1 MSSILPKNELEN
13 VNFCPSLLGQKFFIR
28 FLGELKKP
36 KKPFRNY
43 LTFSNTAAP
52 NVLLYPLQPLHC
64 AGPIWVQN
72 PCSKPRSEVAN
83 WTNIWGNHL
92 LSRSFE
98 RYSFC
103 LLTTNFTSQI
113 SLYLF
118 WLKWLQERNST
129 FFSSKCIELKCCEIW
144 SFSKQ
149 YAVLSCSNTA
159 SQKNV
164 GVEL

>member
-1 MSSILPKNELEN
+1 MMINLW
-13 VNFCPSLLGQKFFIR
+13 LLYYFWFWKSRKLIYYTLFNHFH
-28 FLGELKKP
+28 
-36 KKPFRNY
+36 
-43 LTFSNTAAP
+43 TSNTAAP

-72 PCSKPRSEVAN
+72 QNPYSKPRSEVAI
-83 WTNIWGNHL
+83 WTNIWDNHL

-98 RYSFC
+98 RYSFW
-103 LLTTNFTSQI
+103 LLTIKFTSQI
-113 SLYLF
+113 SGYFL
-118 WLKWLQERNST
+118 WLEMAKYKKETLNT
-129 FFSSKCIELKCCEIW
+129 FFSSKCLKLKCCEIW